1 MKKRVRLFLED
12 ETMASKNVI
21 LWRTVIQA
29 IESYFLS
36 FSFDFAIY
44 RFPTGL
50 ITEAFKHLLQCLFAS
65 TFAFK
70 AISSTPRTLILRFF
84 LLLNIFFLRFS
95 FSFSCHLTKEERSQ
109 EGQWE
114 RRIRKPENHNN
125 YKSNKDSEDQSIA
138 CALRIND
145 SYNKNRCPAGTKP
158 RLKYHNL
165 SETSLNH
172 AISPKVS
179 DNLFPPASSISKVS
193 SPATFIWFKSVC
205 KIQTILSKSR

>member
-12 ETMASKNVI
+12 DTMASKNVI

-70 AISSTPRTLILRFF
+70 AISSTPRTLILRFILLFYFVLCVF
-84 LLLNIFFLRFS
+84 LLIFLSSHQRRTQS
-95 FSFSCHLTKEERSQ
+95 RRPMREKNKET
-109 EGQWE
+109 W
-114 RRIRKPENHNN
+114 K
-125 YKSNKDSEDQSIA
+125 
-138 CALRIND
+138 
-145 SYNKNRCPAGTKP
+145 
-158 RLKYHNL
+158 LK
-165 SETSLNH
+165 
-172 AISPKVS
+172 
-179 DNLFPPASSISKVS
+179 
-193 SPATFIWFKSVC
+193 
-205 KIQTILSKSR
+205 KIQKLQKHTSYLSFFYTRKSFGE